1 MTEQELS
8 QYYYLDLEV
17 KNLEEK
23 IAKLGYGVSSMK
35 YSNEPKSNKIPSSIQ
50 EKRTELLN
58 VWELKKQERAKAYCK
73 INNYIMEISDAE
85 IRLIA
90 IYRFMDLLSWDQI
103 AGKLGT
109 TADRTTIAKKLRKF
123 LKNSPNSHIGM

>member
-58 VWELKKQERAKAYCK
+58 VWELKKQERK
-73 INNYIMEISDAE
+73 IRAE
-85 IRLIA
+85 YTSTINKYL
-90 IYRFMDLLSWDQI
+90 DSLQTGLSI
-103 AGKLGT
+103 C
-109 TADRTTIAKKLRKF
+109 
-123 LKNSPNSHIGM
+123 